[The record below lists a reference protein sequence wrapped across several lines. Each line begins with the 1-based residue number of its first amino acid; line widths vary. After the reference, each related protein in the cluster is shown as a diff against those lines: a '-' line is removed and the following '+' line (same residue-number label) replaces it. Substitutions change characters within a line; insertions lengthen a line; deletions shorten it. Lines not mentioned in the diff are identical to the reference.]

1 MVALPLLN
9 RTEYQLS
16 QNLSQPNSDN
26 FEFKLIFQAT
36 TKTNGLGS
44 EAAGAGG
51 PMTRPLE

>member
-1 MVALPLLN
+1 MIIL
-9 RTEYQLS
+9 
-16 QNLSQPNSDN
+16 

-44 EAAGAGG
+44 EAAGVGG